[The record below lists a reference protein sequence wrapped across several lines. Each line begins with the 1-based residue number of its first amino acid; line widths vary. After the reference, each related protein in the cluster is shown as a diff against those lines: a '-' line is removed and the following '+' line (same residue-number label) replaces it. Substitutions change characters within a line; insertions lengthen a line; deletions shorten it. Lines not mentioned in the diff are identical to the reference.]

1 MDRIIQPTPRGAD
14 LYKWAEEVQS
24 KGLQERY
31 K

>member
-14 LYKWAEEVQS
+14 LYKWAEVQS